1 MIRPEMAQKFIDQIT
16 DYTEYN
22 INIMDESGVI
32 IASRSKDRIGTYHEA
47 ADRIVRGREDIVVVD
62 DDKLYPGVL
71 PGINM
76 AIIVNGK
83 KEGVVGV
90 TGSPSHIREV
100 AMVTRLAIEAMLKYE
115 KQQENILLR
124 QGRKESFFQ
133 LLLRVDDAD
142 PAELRAAAQILG
154 YDESHQRVPILC
166 RINDDT
172 QPDRILEAIRA
183 NRGHCV
189 QDLSTI
195 LDDRH
200 VLVFRT
206 LRENGSRNYHLRDD
220 ILSYMTN
227 TLDRLDRGDVDAS
240 FYVGTP
246 QKAFSQYIHSYHHA
260 RWLEKK
266 YRKKTKE
273 TGDDRIHFF
282 FDHASEYFYSVIPK
296 EELHRVFYQYN
307 NQIQGEERIQF
318 SDTTRALIEANFN
331 LTEAAKLLFV
341 HKNTMLYRYNK
352 LKNMLDIDPI
362 RNSSDRTF
370 LILLYLSL
378 L

>member
-1 MIRPEMAQKFIDQIT
+1 
-16 DYTEYN
+16 
-22 INIMDESGVI
+22 
-32 IASRSKDRIGTYHEA
+32 
-47 ADRIVRGREDIVVVD
+47 
-62 DDKLYPGVL
+62 
-71 PGINM
+71 
-76 AIIVNGK
+76 
-83 KEGVVGV
+83 
-90 TGSPSHIREV
+90 
-100 AMVTRLAIEAMLKYE
+100 MVTRLAIEAMLKYE

-142 PAELRAAAQILG
+142 PAELRSAAQILG
-154 YDESHQRVPILC
+154 YDETYLRVPILC

-183 NRGHCV
+183 NRGHWV
-189 QDLSTI
+189 QDPI
-195 LDDRH
+195 LDEKH

-206 LRENGSRNYHLRDD
+206 LREKGGRIYHLRDD

-227 TLDRLDRGDVDAS
+227 TLDRLDRGNVDAS

-260 RWLEKK
+260 QWLEKK

-273 TGDDRIHFF
+273 TGDGRIHFF
-282 FDHASEYFYSVIPK
+282 FDNTSEYFYSVIPK

-307 NQIQGEERIQF
+307 SQLRGEERILF
-318 SDTTRALIEANFN
+318 SDTMRALIVTNFN
-331 LTEAAKLLFV
+331 LTEAAKLLYV

-352 LKNMLDIDPI
+352 LKNMLDIDPL

-370 LILLYLSL
+370 LILPDPAVSEPSVNDL
-378 L
+378 LDKIHICPRRPGKNPIFNPKNNDLPKNQFI

>member
-16 DYTEYN
+16 DYTDYN

-32 IASRSKDRIGTYHEA
+32 IASRNSDRIGTYHEA
-47 ADRIVRGREDIVVVD
+47 ADRIVRGNEDIVVVD
-62 DDKLYPGVL
+62 DDKIYPGVL

-76 AIIVNGK
+76 AITVNGK

-100 AMVTRLAIEAMLKYE
+100 AMMTRLAIEAMLKYE
-115 KQQENILLR
+115 KQQEEILLR

-142 PAELRAAAQILG
+142 PDELRSAAELLG
-154 YDESHQRVPILC
+154 YDETFLRVPILC
-166 RINDDT
+166 RIMDNT
-172 QPDRILEAIRA
+172 APDRILESIRS
-183 NRGHCV
+183 NRGHWI

-206 LRENGSRNYHLRDD
+206 LRENNRRHYHLRDD

-227 TLDRLDRGDVDAS
+227 TLDRLDRGNVDAS

-260 RWLEKK
+260 KWLEKNF
-266 YRKKTKE
+266 RKKTHE
-273 TGDDRIHFF
+273 TGDGRVHFF
-282 FDHASEYFYSVIPK
+282 YDSTAEYFYSVLPK
-296 EELHRVFYQYN
+296 EELHRVFHQYN
-307 NQIQGEERIQF
+307 SQLQDEDRKQLSE
-318 SDTTRALIEANFN
+318 TTEALIRTNFN
-331 LTEAAKLLFV
+331 LTEAAKLLYV

-352 LKNMLDIDPI
+352 MRNLLDIDPI

-370 LILLYLSL
+370 LILLYLNL
-378 L
+378 Q

>member
-47 ADRIVRGREDIVVVD
+47 ADRIVRGKEDIVVVD

-154 YDESHQRVPILC
+154 YDESH
-166 RINDDT
+166 
-172 QPDRILEAIRA
+172 
-183 NRGHCV
+183 
-189 QDLSTI
+189 
-195 LDDRH
+195 
-200 VLVFRT
+200 
-206 LRENGSRNYHLRDD
+206 

-352 LKNMLDIDPI
+352 LKNMLDIDPL